1 MSLKVEFGFA
11 DSGTPVNFND
21 ITQDVISVNISRGK
35 DPEQDTFNAA
45 SCNIQLNNQQR
56 QYDPDYPASPYQG
69 LIVPTGEVRVY
80 KDNQILFT
88 GVITD
93 WNFSYSPN
101 GDSVAEII
109 ASDAFW
115 NLNNQ
120 TLTEYA
126 PVEQLTSERIITVL
140 ARAEVGGTAA
150 WPTSSRI
157 IATGV
162 ATVGDYDVADGTNV
176 LSYLQE
182 VEKSEPGRLF
192 IDKEGRL
199 VFRSRNNDLSNP
211 SYEYTRINLSSN
223 PSFENNTQGWTTT
236 AGTLTRST
244 ATDYIGSASASLTAG
259 GITQQYFNSEAGAS
273 FTASIYAKASTGTAV
288 IELSGIAST
297 GGTAAYTTL
306 GTTVGTVT
314 STDWTRI
321 STTFEATTLFG
332 GIQVNETTS
341 LDSIFFDAVLIEE
354 TPVLDA
360 YFDGANSPV
369 YNSTN
374 PALPDYQPERA
385 FESYSTEWVLN

>member
-1 MSLKVEFGFA
+1 MSLRVEFGFA
-11 DSGTPVNFND
+11 DSGTPVSFND
-21 ITQDVISVNISRGK
+21 ITQDVLSVNITRGK

-69 LIVPTGEVRVY
+69 LIVPTGEVRIY
-80 KDNQILFT
+80 KQNQILFT
-88 GVITD
+88 GLITD

-101 GDSVAEII
+101 GDSIAEII

-140 ARAEVGGTAA
+140 ARAEVGGTAV

-223 PSFENNTQGWTTT
+223 PSFENDTQGWTTT

-244 ATDYIGSASASLTAG
+244 ATDYIGSASANLTAG
-259 GITQQYFNSEAGAS
+259 GITQQYFTSEPGAS

-332 GIQVNETTS
+332 GIEVKETTS
-341 LDSIFFDAVLIEE
+341 LDAIFFDAVLIEE

-360 YFDGANSPV
+360 YFDGANDPV
-369 YNSTN
+369 YNSTD

-385 FESYSTEWVLN
+385 FETYSTEWVLN